1 MKRRI
6 VSSLSLLVAAARLS
20 SAQAPPL
27 VDHHQH
33 LFSPA
38 IASLIRLPEINAADL
53 IARLDSAG
61 IRRAVVLSMAYQY
74 GSPSRTVEDEYAKV
88 RAEND
93 WTAAQVAAHPDRLV
107 GFCGVNPL
115 KPYAL
120 EEIARCAKDPHL
132 RTGLKL
138 HFGNSDVQLDVPAQ
152 VAQLKRVFAAANARH
167 MAIVVHMRAN
177 YGRNRPYGA
186 TEARVFLEQVMPSA
200 PDVVVQVAHLA
211 GSGGGAD
218 APADSA
224 LEYLAHAMHEHAP
237 GTRNLWFDVTAVAN
251 YVESPVRARQIVA
264 RMRDIGVDRLL
275 FGSDGTAGGNL
286 SPKDAWTAF
295 CRLPL
300 TRKEL
305 DRVAANVAPY
315 LR

>member
-1 MKRRI
+1 MRLRLLTPL
-6 VSSLSLLVAAARLS
+6 VSLATVAQLSAA
-20 SAQAPPL
+20 QGPPV

-38 IASLIRLPEINAADL
+38 VAPLIKLPEISAADL

-61 IRRAVVLSMAYQY
+61 IQRAVVLSMAYQY

-93 WTAAQVAAHPDRLV
+93 WTAAQVGSHPDRLV
-107 GFCGVNPL
+107 GFCGLNPL
-115 KPYAL
+115 KPYAV
-120 EEIARCAKDPHL
+120 EEVERCAKNPYL

-138 HFGNSDVQLDVPAQ
+138 HFGNSDVQLDVPEQ
-152 VAQLKRVFAAANARH
+152 VAQLKREFAVANAHH

-177 YGRNRPYGA
+177 SGHTRPYGA
-186 TEARVFLEQVMPSA
+186 KEARVFLEQVVPSA
-200 PDVVVQVAHLA
+200 PDVMVQVAHLA
-211 GSGGGAD
+211 GSGGGEDPA
-218 APADSA
+218 ADSA
-224 LEYLAHAMHEHAP
+224 LAFLAHAMHEHAP

-251 YVESPVRARQIVA
+251 DPGSPAHARALVGW
-264 RMRDIGVDRLL
+264 MREIGMDRLL
-275 FGSDGTAGGNL
+275 FGSDATAGGNL
-286 SPKDAWTAF
+286 SPKEAWAAF

-300 TRKEL
+300 TKREL
-305 DRVAANVAPY
+305 ALVAENVAPY